1 MDLPAEVRAQAEAS
15 AEACRRLDGLPR
27 SRARSG
33 PYDPPV
39 APSVSQTIS
48 FFEQGGKEE
57 NWDSILQDVKER
69 PAANSALQRLALERD
84 VRHLEEQVQL
94 GAEEGRRQRDEGGE
108 PLLKA
113 SRVDGGSADQVD
125 VEAGVSSLAPRV
137 AEAKMAL
144 EAWALSLAATPAEV
158 ERMKKVIEDFDADA
172 QQLERERGHRA
183 GPEPGARGEI
193 YLKDMTPTEVR
204 LTVPALIKALEIH
217 FEYKAV
223 EPVAI
228 DQVVPKEATLR
239 SRFVIVNKKWLQREF
254 GPKGRLCVGGHLDPQ
269 AGEYE
274 TSSPT
279 AQLLGHHILLVV
291 TVASPFP
298 VRNHSLSGC
307 LRGHRQR

>member
-1 MDLPAEVRAQAEAS
+1 M
-15 AEACRRLDGLPR
+15 
-27 SRARSG
+27 
-33 PYDPPV
+33 
-39 APSVSQTIS
+39 
-48 FFEQGGKEE
+48 
-57 NWDSILQDVKER
+57 
-69 PAANSALQRLALERD
+69 ALERD

-291 TVASPFP
+291 TVAKGWRGCGGDITAAFLQGESLPREKPLFVWLPKGSPP
-298 VRNHSLSGC
+298 EVTTYLEKRLVTVPTWCGSSRGSSGSTSPLGFGIWDC
-307 LRGHRQR
+307 VAI